1 MKIDLWK
8 KWFKLL
14 KMKSI
19 DRINYQI
26 NKKLIEK
33 NKKLLIP
40 NKKYF
45 NITINTFT
53 SIKSFFW
60 W

>member
-1 MKIDLWK
+1 
-8 KWFKLL
+8 
-14 KMKSI
+14 MKSI

-33 NKKLLIP
+33 NKKILFP
-40 NKKYF
+40 NKKYL

-53 SIKSFFW
+53 NIKSSF
-60 W
+60 